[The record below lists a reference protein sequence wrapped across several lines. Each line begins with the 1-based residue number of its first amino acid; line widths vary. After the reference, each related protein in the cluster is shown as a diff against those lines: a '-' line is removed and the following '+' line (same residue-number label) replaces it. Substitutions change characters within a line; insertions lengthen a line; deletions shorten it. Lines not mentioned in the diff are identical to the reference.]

1 MKTFPTPVLPADAKA
16 TAAESVIATID
27 GAYKAADSALA
38 TRVGTAEKAIA
49 DNKTA
54 ADTVIAAVKTTA
66 DKATT
71 DLAALTTTVA
81 GNKTA
86 VDTAISN
93 ETTARTNADKAISD
107 AATALTTR
115 VTTAEGEIVAN
126 KAAADSAIASAIA
139 DWNDKR
145 PYVAGNKVMVG
156 TAFFKALKSSTGVNP
171 TTDNAGNW
179 GIFNPGSE
187 NDVFANRSP
196 VKTDVKP
203 AGVKWWD
210 VSFGADTP
218 LGFLSLSNGAWQPL
232 NAITLSR
239 IRFIGNGVKAT
250 YRSSIWNI
258 RFFSADGSQIPNS
271 HFIWGNASGISGPKA
286 GVAYSGQSISGGYNV
301 SGWAEIE
308 CGSAFDSSV
317 SISKILGNMTY
328 MNCSQVQ
335 FFYSNGSSKTYTSY
349 GNIDSGNAEVTL
361 ATCDPV
367 LPCRFGDAIAAALG
381 ETLTAAKLSDAAS
394 TTAGRV
400 TGAEF
405 VSAWN
410 ALYEQQPA

>member
-16 TAAESVIATID
+16 TAAESAIGTID
-27 GAYKAADSALA
+27 SAYKAADSALA

-49 DNKTA
+49 D
-54 ADTVIAAVKTTA
+54 
-66 DKATT
+66 
-71 DLAALTTTVA
+71 
-81 GNKTA
+81 NKTA

-115 VTTAEGEIVAN
+115 VTTAESAIVAN
-126 KAAADSAIASAIA
+126 KAVADASIASAIA

-171 TTDNAGNW
+171 TTDNTGNW

-196 VKTDVKP
+196 VQADVKP
-203 AGVKWWD
+203 AGLKWWD
-210 VSFGADTP
+210 VSYGADTP
-218 LGFLSLSNGAWQPL
+218 LGFLSLGNGAWQPL

-239 IRFIGNGVKAT
+239 IRFIGNGVLST

-258 RFFSADGSQIPNS
+258 RFFRADGSQIPNS

-286 GVAYSGQSISGGYNV
+286 GVAYSGQSISGSYNS

-335 FFYSNGSSKTYTSY
+335 FFYSNGSSKTYTSS
-349 GNIDSGNAEVTL
+349 GNIGSGNAEVTL

-410 ALYEQQPA
+410 TLFMAQPQVLAAYQQATIDALTARITALEAKVP

>member
-1 MKTFPTPVLPADAKA
+1 MKQ
-16 TAAESVIATID
+16 IATPIIPKTSAVGAAD
-27 GAYKAADSALA
+27 TALETAYKAADKIITDAATALT
-38 TRVGTAEKAIA
+38 TRVGTAEKAIT
-49 DNKTA
+49 DNKAATDTA
-54 ADTVIAAVKTTA
+54 IAAVKITA
-66 DKATT
+66 DKAAT
-71 DLAALTTTVA
+71 DLTALTTTVTS
-81 GNKTA
+81 NK
-86 VDTAISN
+86 S
-93 ETTARTNADKAISD
+93 
-107 AATALTTR
+107 
-115 VTTAEGEIVAN
+115 
-126 KAAADSAIASAIA
+126 AADAAIASAIA

-145 PYVAGNKVMVG
+145 PYVTGNKVMVG
-156 TAFFKALKSSTGVNP
+156 TAFFKALKPNMGINP

-179 GIFNPGSE
+179 GIFNPGAE

-218 LGFLSLSNGAWQPL
+218 LGFLSLGNGAWQPL

-258 RFFSADGSQIPNS
+258 RFFGTDGSQIPNS

-286 GVAYSGQSISGGYNV
+286 GVAYSGQGISGSYNAN
-301 SGWAEIE
+301 GWAEIE
-308 CGSAFDSSV
+308 CGAAFDSSV

-381 ETLTAAKLSDAAS
+381 ETLTAARLTNS
-394 TTAGRV
+394 TDFDAGRIN
-400 TGAEF
+400 GAEF
-405 VSAWN
+405 VAAFN
-410 ALYEQQPA
+410 ALYQAQPQVLATYQQETIDALTARIAALEAQVNPIV